1 MERVCLNLSEMKNL
15 LGFSRSSDVK
25 NATNDT
31 VLTGEALN
39 VGNVTMKIFL
49 LEGIMNTD
57 GTPGLFDPPVGVT
70 SDNILSMSGAGKFGT
85 YGISMPGDTTGGA
98 TGTWTAFYDTILG
111 VPKIVVKSEVGA
123 GMTGKKFRVVIMT
136 LG

>member
-1 MERVCLNLSEMKNL
+1 VERVCLNLSEMKNL

-49 LEGIMNTD
+49 LEGIMLTD

-70 SDNILSMSGAGKFGT
+70 SDNILSMSGAGKFGL
-85 YGISMPGDTTGGA
+85 GISMPGDTTGGG
-98 TGTWTAFYDTILG
+98 GTWTAFYDTILG
-111 VPKIVVKSEVGA
+111 LPKIVVKSEVGA